1 VVVGSILVSVASL
14 PSPSFG
20 GGGHGVTPDGRVI
33 GGASCNQELRQ
44 LGPTTHQRS
53 LVSQG
58 GQAGFQDLQPV
69 WVPIM
74 SQDMSTMVDTQPSQD
89 PMLQEA
95 VLQLL
100 EVRQHTVLHD
110 SHYLEAQIAWWV
122 TLSFA
127 RRVEDSYLTLTGRAA
142 MPR

>member
-1 VVVGSILVSVASL
+1 
-14 PSPSFG
+14 
-20 GGGHGVTPDGRVI
+20 
-33 GGASCNQELRQ
+33 
-44 LGPTTHQRS
+44 
-53 LVSQG
+53 
-58 GQAGFQDLQPV
+58 
-69 WVPIM
+69 M